1 MNYLKI
7 KCIVIYMN
15 KKLIPLESSKKRK
28 YDKTILYLR
37 NISNQLDVMKKKKS
51 DLYGLEMLNYL
62 PEIISNYV
70 NNIVDQI
77 YDIDSEIKLLKEKTN
92 DEQSF

>member
-1 MNYLKI
+1 
-7 KCIVIYMN
+7 MN
-15 KKLIPLESSKKRK
+15 KKLIALESLKKRK

-37 NISNQLDVMKKKKS
+37 NISNQLDVMKKKS

-62 PEIISNYV
+62 PERISNYV

-92 DEQSF
+92 EEQSF